1 MFIKHIYLLVWL
13 NLLISFVTAR
23 AGDTE
28 HKQHDKSRATSPVSN
43 ASSDTSTGSAF
54 KGHSIRSDEA
64 VCAHRLHSGHSS
76 GNLSINSFLA
86 LDMTAGA
93 GAGERLSGSP
103 RSSLTSARSA
113 SPSRLPVYDP
123 ATHKLVLL
131 GHDIYNPDEHAL
143 APKHHTKRPVTF
155 GFLVRDFS
163 HETASGYVARSDS
176 AIQRSKDVSVRHNV
190 YEACTCDVLP
200 SLAKPDFNGELA
212 DEIAAVGKRITGFDR
227 HDARQTSVMGYI
239 LGLKRVQ
246 TIPVFDKAVR
256 ESQAGP
262 LAFRVWPGE
271 DRRLVGPVVTSARQL
286 CGIGANLAGNG
297 FFQAGCGVALV
308 ATFKKYLDNKS

>member
-54 KGHSIRSDEA
+54 KGHSI

-123 ATHKLVLL
+123 TTHKLVLL
-131 GHDIYNPDEHAL
+131 GHETYNPDEHAL
-143 APKHHTKRPVTF
+143 APKHHAKRPVTF

-163 HETASGYVARSDS
+163 HETASGYV
-176 AIQRSKDVSVRHNV
+176 
-190 YEACTCDVLP
+190 VLP
-200 SLAKPDFNGELA
+200 SLAKPNFNGELA